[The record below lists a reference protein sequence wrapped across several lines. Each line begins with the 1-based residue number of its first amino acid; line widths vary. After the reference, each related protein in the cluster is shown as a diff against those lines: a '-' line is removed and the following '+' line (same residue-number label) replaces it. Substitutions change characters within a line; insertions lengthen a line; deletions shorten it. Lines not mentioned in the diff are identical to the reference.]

1 MAFASAITYYG
12 VRGNKKFRTGTY
24 TNGTGE
30 TGGDVDTGLTVC
42 TDFVIIPGGGTVNT
56 NAPTVNETLP
66 VAGNAVTIVTDDN
79 ADGFWEAQGY

>member
-24 TNGTGE
+24 TSGSGD

-42 TDFVIIPGGGTVNT
+42 TDFVIIPGGSTVQA
-56 NAPTVNETLP
+56 NAPVVDETLP
-66 VAGNAVTIVTDDN
+66 IAGTAITIVCDDGT
-79 ADGFWEAQGY
+79 DGFWEASGY